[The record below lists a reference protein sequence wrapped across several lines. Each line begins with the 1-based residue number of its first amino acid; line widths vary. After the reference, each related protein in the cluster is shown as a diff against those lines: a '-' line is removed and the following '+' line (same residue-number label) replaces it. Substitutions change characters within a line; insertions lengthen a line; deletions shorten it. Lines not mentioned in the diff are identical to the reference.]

1 MKDRTLRQQ
10 LLLRELEQ
18 SGEPV
23 TGTQLATRL
32 QVTRQVVVQDIALLK
47 ASGTPVM
54 STARGYSLAGQRE
67 GSQRTVLAVQHTP
80 EQTRAEL
87 FALVD
92 HGIHVVDVIV
102 EHSLYGEI
110 TGGLHLRS
118 RHEVESFATQV
129 ESQGIALLSSLTSGH
144 HMHTVEFTHPEHLRD
159 AIVALRAL
167 GIRVED

>member
-1 MKDRTLRQQ
+1 MRDRTLRQQ
-10 LLLRELEQ
+10 LLVHELEH

-23 TGTQLATRL
+23 TGTQLAARL

-47 ASGTPVM
+47 ASGTPVV

-67 GSQRTVLAVQHTP
+67 GSQRTVLSVQHAP
-80 EQTRAEL
+80 EQTKAEL
-87 FALVD
+87 LTLVD

-118 RHEVESFATQV
+118 RREVESFTAQV

-144 HMHTVEFTHPEHLRD
+144 HMHTVEFTNPEHLRE
-159 AIVALRAL
+159 AIDALRAL
-167 GIRVED
+167 GIRVLD